1 MFNVFPAPNTGG
13 YIVMPLGKCHPSGV
27 KFAAVGGGEIGCEKE
42 LCEKALRQLLAEP
55 SVLSHCV
62 GGVLPA
68 VQGRFPFAGSAARD
82 ALAAD
87 PQLSR

>member
-1 MFNVFPAPNTGG
+1 
-13 YIVMPLGKCHPSGV
+13 MPLGKCHPSGV

-42 LCEKALRQLLAEP
+42 LCEKAPRQLLAEP

-68 VQGRFPFAGSAARD
+68 VQGRFPFAGAAARD

>member
-1 MFNVFPAPNTGG
+1 MGMLMYYDERKT
-13 YIVMPLGKCHPSGV
+13 LR
-27 KFAAVGGGEIGCEKE
+27 EKI
-42 LCEKALRQLLAEP
+42 LCQLLAEP